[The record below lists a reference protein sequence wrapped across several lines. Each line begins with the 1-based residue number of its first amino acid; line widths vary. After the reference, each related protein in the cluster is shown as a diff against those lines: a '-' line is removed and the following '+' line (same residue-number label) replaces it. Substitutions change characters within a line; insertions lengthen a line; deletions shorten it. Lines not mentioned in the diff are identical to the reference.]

1 MVKKREVSFI
11 IIFFPLLTAKW
22 KIFSLFFACIVI
34 FGFLDARS
42 NVIKYTLSFILGFT
56 YYFRGYL
63 LSRILK
69 VFRILFLFAPFI
81 LFSIGAAGV
90 FNIFKMD
97 EYISGNYSTTAT
109 NNGEVIEESLTVDT
123 RTFLYEE
130 VISSAF
136 KYDYIILG
144 RSPARGNESPSFGLY
159 ALEEL
164 KTGKMERFSNE
175 VSILNVFTWTG
186 LLGVILYFLVF
197 SKASYLAIFRS
208 NNTMIKIIGLY
219 ISFRWTYAWVEDFS
233 RFDLSYFFLW
243 VMIGM
248 CFSKSFRE
256 MNNAD
261 MKIWVLGIFN
271 ERIRKAS
278 YFYDLNIKKV

>member
-1 MVKKREVSFI
+1 M
-11 IIFFPLLTAKW
+11 
-22 KIFSLFFACIVI
+22 
-34 FGFLDARS
+34 
-42 NVIKYTLSFILGFT
+42 
-56 YYFRGYL
+56 
-63 LSRILK
+63 
-69 VFRILFLFAPFI
+69 
-81 LFSIGAAGV
+81 
-90 FNIFKMD
+90 
-97 EYISGNYSTTAT
+97 
-109 NNGEVIEESLTVDT
+109 
-123 RTFLYEE
+123 
-130 VISSAF
+130 
-136 KYDYIILG
+136 
-144 RSPARGNESPSFGLY
+144 
-159 ALEEL
+159 
-164 KTGKMERFSNE
+164 
-175 VSILNVFTWTG
+175 
-186 LLGVILYFLVF
+186 GVILYFLVF